1 MIKLSSL
8 LGALV
13 KTNFV
18 LIDYENVQPADLSP
32 LKGGTYEV
40 RLFIGANQKSLKKN
54 IVLSMQEMGER
65 AQYIEVNEIRDNAV
79 DFHIAYYIGNISSAI
94 KDVCF
99 HIISKDKGYDP
110 LINHL
115 NQKKLADC
123 KRFERLEDIPRL
135 VTVSKAKPDV
145 TESKKKLDI
154 NIDIIIDKLKNMKGS
169 RPGKLKALRSTIS
182 SWSGKKLSDDDF
194 SNIVN
199 QLWNKKIIKETAGN
213 ITYTFAD

>member
-40 RLFIGANQKSLKKN
+40 RLFIGATQKSLKKN

-110 LINHL
+110 LITHL
-115 NQKKLADC
+115 NRAYPL
-123 KRFERLEDIPRL
+123 
-135 VTVSKAKPDV
+135 KPD
-145 TESKKKLDI
+145 THQI
-154 NIDIIIDKLKNMKGS
+154 
-169 RPGKLKALRSTIS
+169 
-182 SWSGKKLSDDDF
+182 
-194 SNIVN
+194 
-199 QLWNKKIIKETAGN
+199 
-213 ITYTFAD
+213 